1 MSALDNIMIGA
12 STAAHQVEGNNRNS
26 DCWVLEQMG
35 HSIFAEP
42 SGDAADHYHRYKEDI
57 RMMAENGL
65 DAYRFSIEWAR
76 IQPERD
82 LWDDQEIEHYRNVL
96 RCCHEN
102 GITPVVTMHH
112 FSSPKWLIS
121 MGGWENPETAD
132 LFAGYCGHMAQELG
146 DLMEYVCTINEANMG
161 IQIAHMMQ
169 GAAENQSSP
178 SEEKVQVGLS
188 GQGDGFD
195 YMAAMMEAARE
206 FGYEPGKLN
215 IFLFPR
221 TPEGDA
227 IIIDAH
233 KKARDAMKAVK
244 PDLKIGLTL
253 SLFDLQTV
261 EGGEEN
267 AAKIWEQDFGHYL
280 PAIENDD
287 FIGVQNYTRK
297 IMGPS
302 GTLAAPE
309 GAELTQMGYE
319 YYPQGIANVVRRVA
333 GEFKGEILV
342 TENGIATENDE
353 RRVAFIREALK
364 GLEGCLEDG
373 IRLKGYLHWSFIDN
387 FEWMA
392 GFGPTF
398 GLVEVDRK
406 TQKRKPKP
414 SLKFLGSVK
423 GKQK

>member
-26 DCWVLEQMG
+26 DFWALEQME

-42 SGDAADHYHRYKEDI
+42 SKDAVDHYHRYEEDI

-76 IQPERD
+76 IQPGRD
-82 LWDDQEIEHYRNVL
+82 LWDEREIEHYRNVL
-96 RCCHEN
+96 KCCHEN

-132 LFAGYCGHMAQELG
+132 LFAEYCKRMAQELG
-146 DLMEYVCTINEANMG
+146 DLMGYVCTINEANMG

-169 GAAENQSSP
+169 ENAETP
-178 SEEKVQVGLS
+178 DCVSEEKVQVGLS
-188 GQGDGFD
+188 DQGDGFD
-195 YMAAMMEAARE
+195 FMAAMMEAARK
-206 FGYEPGKLN
+206 FGCEPGQLN

-221 TPEGDA
+221 TPQGDA
-227 IIIDAH
+227 IIINAH

-244 PDLKIGLTL
+244 PELKIGLSL
-253 SLFDLQTV
+253 SLFDLQTAD
-261 EGGEEN
+261 GGEEK
-267 AAKIWEQDFGHYL
+267 AAEIWEQDFGHYL

-302 GTLAAPE
+302 GALPAPE

-319 YYPQGIANVVRRVA
+319 YYPQAIANVVRRVA
-333 GEFKGEILV
+333 GEFRGEIIV
-342 TENGIATENDE
+342 TENGIATDNDE
-353 RRVAFIREALK
+353 RRIDFIQEALN
-364 GLEGCLEDG
+364 GLGRCVEEG
-373 IRLKGYLHWSFIDN
+373 IPLKGYFHWSFMDN

-392 GFGPTF
+392 GFKPAF

-423 GKQK
+423 GK